1 MRLPQRV
8 DLRHRAYADLFYR
21 RARSTPLSDIDEWA
35 LASCSPNGAVFVTR
49 NSLRFSV
56 AVVSATLLLGA
67 LGPMRASGTTL
78 DDKKAQAEQL
88 QNQIDENGN
97 KIAALGEEY
106 NGAVYDYEKAQAAV
120 SEAKQRLA
128 VAQAAQ
134 EKLSTQVAER
144 GAVLYQGAQ
153 DPSSIFPDTN
163 ISSINELGART
174 KYGAVAT
181 GNDEQLI
188 ANLERAQQDLDLQ
201 RKEYEQQVNAAAKK
215 RDSIAAAR
223 AQVEQASAQEQELL
237 SQVKG
242 EIATLIA
249 EEKAREAA
257 ALRASLL
264 AIADSNS
271 SSGAGSRVPASDVGG
286 DAIPTL
292 PAPSPR
298 AAAAISYAEAQLGKP
313 YRYAAAGPDAY
324 DCSGLTMMAW
334 AAAGVSMPHY
344 SGAQYAMFP
353 HVPLDQLE
361 PGDLLFWGP
370 GGSEHV
376 AMYIGGGLQIAATHT
391 GDYVRIQSMGSD
403 PVGAA
408 RPG

>member
-1 MRLPQRV
+1 
-8 DLRHRAYADLFYR
+8 
-21 RARSTPLSDIDEWA
+21 
-35 LASCSPNGAVFVTR
+35 
-49 NSLRFSV
+49 
-56 AVVSATLLLGA
+56 
-67 LGPMRASGTTL
+67 MRASGTTL

-88 QNQIDENGN
+88 QNEIDANGN

-106 NGAVYDYEKAQAAV
+106 NGAVYEYQKAQEAV
-120 SEAKQRLA
+120 SEAKQHLA
-128 VAQAAQ
+128 AAQAEQ
-134 EKLSTQVAER
+134 DKLSAQVAER

-163 ISSINELGART
+163 ITSINELGART

-188 ANLERAQQDLDLQ
+188 ANLERAQQDLEVQ
-201 RKEYEQQVNAAAKK
+201 RTAYEQQVNAAAQK

-223 AQVEQASAQEQELL
+223 TNVEQASAQEHELL

-249 EEKAREAA
+249 EEQAREAA

-264 AIADSNS
+264 AIANSNNS
-271 SSGAGSRVPASDVGG
+271 SGGGASRVPASDVGG
-286 DAIPTL
+286 DTIPTL

-298 AAAAISYAEAQLGKP
+298 AAAAIGYAEAQLGKP
-313 YRYAAAGPDAY
+313 YQYAASGPNSF

-391 GDYVRIQSMGSD
+391 GDYVRIQPMGSN

>member
-1 MRLPQRV
+1 L
-8 DLRHRAYADLFYR
+8 L
-21 RARSTPLSDIDEWA
+21 
-35 LASCSPNGAVFVTR
+35 VTR
-49 NSLRFSV
+49 NSLRVPV
-56 AVVSATLLLGA
+56 AVVSATLIFGA

-97 KIAALGEEY
+97 KIAALGEKY
-106 NGAVYDYEKAQAAV
+106 NGAVYDYQKAQEGV
-120 SEAKQRLA
+120 SEAKQHLA
-128 VAQAAQ
+128 AAQAAQ
-134 EKLSTQVAER
+134 DKLSAQVAER

-153 DPSSIFPDTN
+153 DPSSIIPDTN
-163 ISSINELGART
+163 ITSINELGART

-181 GNDEQLI
+181 GNDEHLI
-188 ANLERAQQDLDLQ
+188 ANLQRAQQDLDVQ
-201 RKEYEQQVNAAAKK
+201 RKAYQQQANAAAKQ
-215 RDSIAAAR
+215 RDAIAAAR
-223 AQVEQASAQEQELL
+223 AEVEQASSQEQELL

-249 EEKAREAA
+249 QEKAREAA
-257 ALRASLL
+257 ALRASLA
-264 AIADSNS
+264 AIATSNS
-271 SSGAGSRVPASDVGG
+271 SSSGGGGSRVPASDVGG
-286 DAIPTL
+286 DSIPTL

-298 AAAAISYAEAQLGKP
+298 AAAAIAFAEAQLGKP
-313 YRYAAAGPDAY
+313 YVYAASGPDAY

-353 HVPLDQLE
+353 HVPLDQLQ

>member
-1 MRLPQRV
+1 
-8 DLRHRAYADLFYR
+8 
-21 RARSTPLSDIDEWA
+21 
-35 LASCSPNGAVFVTR
+35 VTR

-120 SEAKQRLA
+120 SEAKQHLA
-128 VAQAAQ
+128 AAQAAQ
-134 EKLSTQVAER
+134 EKLSEQVAER

-249 EEKAREAA
+249 EEKAREAE
-257 ALRASLL
+257 ALRASLA

-271 SSGAGSRVPASDVGG
+271 SSGSGSRVPASDVGG

-298 AAAAISYAEAQLGKP
+298 AAAAISYAERQLGKP

>member
-1 MRLPQRV
+1 
-8 DLRHRAYADLFYR
+8 
-21 RARSTPLSDIDEWA
+21 
-35 LASCSPNGAVFVTR
+35 
-49 NSLRFSV
+49 
-56 AVVSATLLLGA
+56 
-67 LGPMRASGTTL
+67 
-78 DDKKAQAEQL
+78 
-88 QNQIDENGN
+88 
-97 KIAALGEEY
+97 LGEEY

-128 VAQAAQ
+128 AAQAAQ

-153 DPSSIFPDTN
+153 NPSSIFPDTN

-271 SSGAGSRVPASDVGG
+271 SSGASRVPASDVGG

-324 DCSGLTMMAW
+324 DCSGLTMMSW

>member
-1 MRLPQRV
+1 
-8 DLRHRAYADLFYR
+8 
-21 RARSTPLSDIDEWA
+21 
-35 LASCSPNGAVFVTR
+35 VFVTR
-49 NSLRFSV
+49 SSLRFSV
-56 AVVSATLLLGA
+56 VVVSATLLLGA

-106 NGAVYDYEKAQAAV
+106 NGAVYEYEKAQASV
-120 SEAKQRLA
+120 SEAKQHLA
-128 VAQAAQ
+128 AAQAAQ
-134 EKLSTQVAER
+134 EKLSAQVAER

-153 DPSSIFPDTN
+153 DPSSILPDTN
-163 ISSINELGART
+163 ITSINELGSRT

-188 ANLERAQQDLDLQ
+188 ANLERAQQDLDVQ
-201 RKEYEQQVNAAAKK
+201 RKAYEQQQSAAAKK
-215 RDSIAAAR
+215 RDAIAAAR
-223 AQVEQASAQEQELL
+223 AEVEQASAQEQELL

-249 EEKAREAA
+249 EQKAREAA

-264 AIADSNS
+264 AIANS
-271 SSGAGSRVPASDVGG
+271 SSSSGGGSRVPASDVGG

-298 AAAAISYAEAQLGKP
+298 AAAAIAYAEAQLGKP
-313 YRYAAAGPDAY
+313 YQYAAAGPSSY

-391 GDYVRIQSMGSD
+391 GDYVRIQPEGGD
-403 PVGAA
+403 PIGAA

>member
-1 MRLPQRV
+1 M
-8 DLRHRAYADLFYR
+8 
-21 RARSTPLSDIDEWA
+21 
-35 LASCSPNGAVFVTR
+35 FVTR

-88 QNQIDENGN
+88 QNEIDANGN

-106 NGAVYDYEKAQAAV
+106 NGAVYAYEKAQAGV
-120 SEAKQRLA
+120 SEAKQHLA
-128 VAQAAQ
+128 AAQAAQ
-134 EKLSTQVAER
+134 DKLSAQVAER

-163 ISSINELGART
+163 ITSINELGART

-188 ANLERAQQDLDLQ
+188 ANLERAQQDLDVQ
-201 RKEYEQQVNAAAKK
+201 RKAYEHQVEAAAKQ

-223 AQVEQASAQEQELL
+223 AEVEQASAQERELL

-257 ALRASLL
+257 ALRASLA
-264 AIADSNS
+264 AIANSNS
-271 SSGAGSRVPASDVGG
+271 SSGGGASSSVPASDVGG

-298 AAAAISYAEAQLGKP
+298 AAAAIGYAEAQLGKP
-313 YRYAAAGPDAY
+313 YRYAATGPDAF

-353 HVPLDQLE
+353 HVPLDELQ

-391 GDYVRIQSMGSD
+391 GDYVRIQPMGSD